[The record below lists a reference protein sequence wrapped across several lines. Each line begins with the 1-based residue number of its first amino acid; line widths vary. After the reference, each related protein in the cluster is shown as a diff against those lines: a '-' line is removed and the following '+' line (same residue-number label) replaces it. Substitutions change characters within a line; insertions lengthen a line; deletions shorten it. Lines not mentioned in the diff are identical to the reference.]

1 MDLGVEIIGISRDLG
16 PSQRVFGE
24 QVGAKNRFLSDVDM
38 EVINL
43 YGAGREGRSAASA
56 NRYYFL
62 IDEEGTLIWKNT
74 SGGLIPA
81 DKLLTDFAEL
91 IGGN

>member
-1 MDLGVEIIGISRDLG
+1 MRAERDVAQ
-16 PSQRVFGE
+16 PR
-24 QVGAKNRFLSDVDM
+24 R
-38 EVINL
+38 
-43 YGAGREGRSAASA
+43 

-62 IDEEGTLIWKNT
+62 IDEEGKLIWKNT